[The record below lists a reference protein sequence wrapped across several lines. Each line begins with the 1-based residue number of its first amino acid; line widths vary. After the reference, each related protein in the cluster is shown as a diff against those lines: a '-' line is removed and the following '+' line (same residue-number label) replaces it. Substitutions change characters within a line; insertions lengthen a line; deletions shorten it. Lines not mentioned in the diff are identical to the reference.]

1 MFFASFVCINFYRST
16 YFLCSSP
23 PDLPNPVVTVSR
35 SLPDP
40 VPGVAFEFICNV
52 SVVDRL
58 IVSPEITWSKVA
70 GSINNPLPED
80 DISVESFRTD
90 NELSLLFASLN
101 SSDAGRYTCDAVV
114 KISEIN
120 ITRSSYIGENL
131 TLQSE

>member
-1 MFFASFVCINFYRST
+1 M
-16 YFLCSSP
+16 
-23 PDLPNPVVTVSR
+23 VTVSR

-40 VPGVAFEFICNV
+40 VPGGVFEFNCNV
-52 SVVDRL
+52 AVVNRL

-80 DISVESFRTD
+80 DISVESFRT
-90 NELSLLFASLN
+90 NNKLSLSFASLK
-101 SSDAGRYTCDAVV
+101 SSDAGRYTCDTVV

-120 ITRSSYIGENL
+120 INQSNSIAEDL

>member
-1 MFFASFVCINFYRST
+1 M
-16 YFLCSSP
+16 
-23 PDLPNPVVTVSR
+23 VTVSR
-35 SLPDP
+35 SSLDS
-40 VPGVAFEFICNV
+40 VPGDVFEFICNV

-80 DISVESFRTD
+80 DISVELFRTD
-90 NELSLLFASLN
+90 NKLSLSFASLK
-101 SSDAGRYTCDAVV
+101 SSDAGRYTCDTVV

-120 ITRSSYIGENL
+120 ITQSNSIAEDL

>member
-1 MFFASFVCINFYRST
+1 MI
-16 YFLCSSP
+16 
-23 PDLPNPVVTVSR
+23 TVSR
-35 SLPDP
+35 SSSDP
-40 VPGVAFEFICNV
+40 VPGDLFELVCNV

-58 IVSPEITWSKVA
+58 IVSPEITWSKVS

-120 ITRSSYIGENL
+120 ITQSNSIAEDLTMRSE
-131 TLQSE
+131 